1 MLALLSQTVQTFP
14 TRSGRCGFYRSAMPI
29 WTDSDEHNVSYARVG
44 AYELLAYDGSW
55 EVRWEPLAIAGGPAS
70 GRGDAV
76 EQAAKFLREHLRS
89 LLRSMEELSSSG

>member
-14 TRSGRCGFYRSAMPI
+14 TRSGRWGFYRSAMPV

-44 AYELLAYDGSW
+44 AYELLAYDDSW

-70 GRGDAV
+70 DRANAA
-76 EQAAKFLREHLRS
+76 EQATTFLREQLQS
-89 LLRSMEELSSSG
+89 LLRSLER